1 MDGVELLKMPNI
13 EDVMSGEL
21 EVNQLKKV
29 EVEDLLGR
37 DPVELDMDM
46 ISNELTNKTILV
58 TGAGGSIGSE
68 ICRQVCNSIQNVLFY
83 LAMVKTVFI

>member
-1 MDGVELLKMPNI
+1 
-13 EDVMSGEL
+13 
-21 EVNQLKKV
+21 
-29 EVEDLLGR
+29 
-37 DPVELDMDM
+37 MDM

-68 ICRQVCNSIQNVLFY
+68 ICDKFVISIQNVLFY